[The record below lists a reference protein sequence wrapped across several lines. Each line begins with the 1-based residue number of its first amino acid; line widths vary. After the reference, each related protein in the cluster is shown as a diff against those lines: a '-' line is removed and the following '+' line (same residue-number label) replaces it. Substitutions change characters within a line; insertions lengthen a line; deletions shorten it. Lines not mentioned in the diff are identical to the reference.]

1 MVPRV
6 ILKDLQIRNRIESF
20 EFFKSKK
27 YQIPRVTNEIFRNM
41 TCNIFFLIIRMM
53 LIMIF

>member
-6 ILKDLQIRNRIESF
+6 NLKDLQIRNRIESF

-27 YQIPRVTNEIFRNM
+27 YQIPRVNNEIFRIM